1 MKKLIPV
8 LFVAMFL
15 LILSACSL
23 LNPPF
28 VEAGMTDLTLEWDA
42 ITDPVV
48 VQVRIYQRT
57 YPGGAYDYNNP
68 VRVVPVPN
76 TEVTI
81 TNIPNG
87 SYGFVARAVDEDGLD
102 SPNSNE
108 VTDTFAVPPG
118 AVKNLKKKLA
128 IPSL

>member
-8 LFVAMFL
+8 LFVAFFL

-23 LNPPF
+23 LNPPL

-42 ITDPVV
+42 ITDPIV
-48 VQVRIYQRT
+48 VQVEIYQRD
-57 YPGGAYDYNNP
+57 YPNGSYDYTKP
-68 VRVVPVPN
+68 VKVVFTPN
-76 TEVTI
+76 TEAVI
-81 TNIPNG
+81 LNIPNG
-87 SYGFVARAVDEDGLD
+87 TYAWIARAVDEDGLD

>member
-1 MKKLIPV
+1 MKKLISV

-28 VEAGMTDLTLEWDA
+28 AEAGMTDLTLAWDP

-48 VQVRIYQRT
+48 VQVRIYQKD
-57 YPGGAYDYNNP
+57 YPSGTYDYDNP
-68 VRVVPVPN
+68 VKVVPVPN
-76 TEVTI
+76 TEGTI
-81 TNIPNG
+81 LDIPNG
-87 SYGFVARAVDEDGLD
+87 TYAWVARAVDEDGIESVD
-102 SPNSNE
+102 SNE

-128 IPSL
+128 IPSP